1 MAQDE
6 KLKLETGKFVK
17 VVDAIAERLIVVPL
31 DISGN
36 NDE

>member
-6 KLKLETGKFVK
+6 KLKLETGKFVT
-17 VVDAIAERLIVVPL
+17 VVDAIAERLIVIPL

-36 NDE
+36 DE